1 MARKLKEMADYYE
14 EMGLT
19 IFEMLDLLNTTT
31 GKVLDFKK
39 DLVCLDKEDDAKK
52 IGSLVKK
59 AEGLL
64 DYIQEEA
71 KSLVL
76 LEDYAEYV
84 VKQAKE
90 LQNLAKNRL
99 TF

>member
-14 EMGLT
+14 EMDLT

-39 DLVCLDKEDDAKK
+39 DLTCLDKEDDAKK

-64 DYIQEEA
+64 AYIQEEA